1 MNPNEILQILSI
13 NTPKNFNTF
22 IEYAKKGKVPEHELI
37 AGQCT
42 PVHCTIL
49 ILEILCEGLKR
60 NKKSTKKLIYEA
72 FKEEAKIMQIKEL
85 REYIKKHFLLIE
97 QKFFLSFGD
106 Q

>member
-49 ILEILCEGLKR
+49 ILEIFNGALKR
-60 NKKSTKKLIYEA
+60 NKKSTKHLIYEA
-72 FKEEAKIMQIKEL
+72 FKENPNILQIKEL
-85 REYIKKHFLLIE
+85 REYIKKHFSLIE
-97 QKFFLSFGD
+97 QKFFLSFGN